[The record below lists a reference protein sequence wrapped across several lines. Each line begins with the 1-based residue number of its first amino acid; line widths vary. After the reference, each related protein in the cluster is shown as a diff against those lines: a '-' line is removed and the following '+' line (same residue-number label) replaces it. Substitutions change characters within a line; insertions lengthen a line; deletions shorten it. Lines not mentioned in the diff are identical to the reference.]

1 MVDFELILQ
10 TAEVLLRPLL
20 KEDFGQLVDLTNDQS
35 MWTYFTSDLSVGE
48 VLRDWIAD
56 AILQKENKTR
66 LPFAVIDKAS
76 RKIVGS
82 TSFGNISY
90 RDKRIEI
97 GWTWLGKEYHGKGI
111 NNQVKYLMISYCFE
125 VLDFERV
132 EFKTDVLNIPA
143 RKALSRI
150 GMTEEGVLR
159 SHTLMTHDRRR
170 DTIFYSVLKSEWNA
184 LKIKNNWI

>member
-125 VLDFERV
+125 ILDFERV
-132 EFKTDVLNIPA
+132 EFKTDVLNKPA

>member
-1 MVDFELILQ
+1 MVNFERILQ
-10 TAEVLLRPLL
+10 TDEVLLRPLL
-20 KEDFGQLVDLTNDQS
+20 IEDFEQLADLTNDQS
-35 MWTYFTSDLSVGE
+35 MWTYFTSDLSDKA

-97 GWTWLGKEYHGKGI
+97 GWTWLGQEYQGKGI

>member
-35 MWTYFTSDLSVGE
+35 MWTYFTSDLSDKA

-97 GWTWLGKEYHGKGI
+97 GWTWLGKEYQGKGI

>member
-1 MVDFELILQ
+1 MVNFERILQ
-10 TAEVLLRPLL
+10 TDEVLLRPLL
-20 KEDFGQLVDLTNDQS
+20 IEDFEQLADLTNDQS
-35 MWTYFTSDLSVGE
+35 MWTYFTSDLSDKA

-97 GWTWLGKEYHGKGI
+97 GWTWLGKEYQGKGI